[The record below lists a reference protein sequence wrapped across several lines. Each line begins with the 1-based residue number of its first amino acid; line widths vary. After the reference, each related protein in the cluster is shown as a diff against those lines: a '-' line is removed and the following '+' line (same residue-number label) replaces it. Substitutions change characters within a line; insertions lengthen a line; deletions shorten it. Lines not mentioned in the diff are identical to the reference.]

1 MQKKWILIIAAITAL
16 FFILPIGGRPL
27 MAPDE
32 SRYAEIAR
40 EMIAAND
47 WVSPTLNGVRYFEKP
62 PMGYWLWAGSMKL
75 FGQNAFALRLPGM
88 LATLGSALLVFFLAL
103 RYLDRRNA
111 LFAAAVYL
119 TFPLVFVL
127 GSVAILDPIL
137 TFFLTATTAF
147 FFLAIDENCSRK
159 KKWGL
164 LFLSGVMC
172 GCAFLTKGFLAF
184 AVPAVCIVPYL
195 LWEKRWK
202 ELLILPWLPLLGVI
216 VISAPWAI
224 AVHQAQPDYW
234 RYFIFVEHIQ
244 RFFGQEKAQHSE
256 PFF

>member
-103 RYLDRRNA
+103 RYLDRRNG

-127 GSVAILDPIL
+127 GSVAILDLFPDCDDGIL
-137 TFFLTATTAF
+137 FP
-147 FFLAIDENCSRK
+147 R
-159 KKWGL
+159 
-164 LFLSGVMC
+164 
-172 GCAFLTKGFLAF
+172 
-184 AVPAVCIVPYL
+184 
-195 LWEKRWK
+195 
-202 ELLILPWLPLLGVI
+202 
-216 VISAPWAI
+216 
-224 AVHQAQPDYW
+224 H
-234 RYFIFVEHIQ
+234 
-244 RFFGQEKAQHSE
+244 
-256 PFF
+256 